1 MPTRRADTL
10 DSTAPAITAAERPG
24 ADASWRQGPSHA
36 AGGKEEDAPVARR
49 TTAPPPV
56 LPGYSYIRPLGSGG
70 FADVFLYEQDMPR
83 RVVAVKVLI
92 DDAVNPEVQRT
103 FNAEAD
109 ILARLSAH
117 PSIVTIYQAS
127 ISADGRPYFVMEYC
141 PDNMSARYKKAP
153 LPVAEVL
160 DAGVRIAA
168 ALETAHRS
176 GVLHRDIKPSNL
188 LVTSLGT
195 PVLADFGIAAAVAR
209 ADEDPEVF
217 AMSIPWSSPEV
228 LQERVSGSVP
238 SEIWS
243 LGATLYTLLAGRS
256 PFEPPSREKLPRDQ
270 LQARIIRARL
280 APTGRADVPER
291 LEAALAR
298 AMERDPAK
306 RHESMAAFA
315 EELRWVQYELGVPPT
330 ALEVAASEWAGA
342 AAPVDFASAAPR
354 GPVIS
359 TVRQDSRRAARAETL
374 ASAQRRRVEQAAPV
388 RKKLSPLAAALIGA
402 VAGAVVVGGIV
413 VAVLAATGVL

>member
-1 MPTRRADTL
+1 
-10 DSTAPAITAAERPG
+10 
-24 ADASWRQGPSHA
+24 
-36 AGGKEEDAPVARR
+36 
-49 TTAPPPV
+49 V

-153 LPVAEVL
+153 LPVPEVL

-176 GVLHRDIKPSNL
+176 GVLHRDIKPSNV
-188 LVTSLGT
+188 LVSSLGT
-195 PVLADFGIAAAVAR
+195 PVLADFGIAAALAR
-209 ADEDPEVF
+209 ADDDPEVF

-228 LQERVSGSVP
+228 LQEKISGSVS

-243 LGATLYTLLAGRS
+243 LGATLYTLLAARS
-256 PFEPPSREKLPRDQ
+256 PFEPASGERIPRDQ
-270 LQARIIRARL
+270 LQARIIRGRL
-280 APTGRADVPER
+280 VPTGRADVSAR
-291 LEAALAR
+291 VEAALAR
-298 AMERDPAK
+298 AMASDPAA
-306 RHESMAAFA
+306 RYDSMHAFA
-315 EELRWVQYELGVPPT
+315 EELRWAQYELGLPPT

-342 AAPVDFASAAPR
+342 AAPVDFATSAPR

-374 ASAQRRRVEQAAPV
+374 ASAQRRRDEQAAAVP
-388 RKKLSPLAAALIGA
+388 KKRLSPVAAALIGA
-402 VAGAVVVGGIV
+402 GVGVVVVGG
-413 VAVLAATGVL
+413 AVLAILAATGVL

>member
-1 MPTRRADTL
+1 M
-10 DSTAPAITAAERPG
+10 
-24 ADASWRQGPSHA
+24 
-36 AGGKEEDAPVARR
+36 ARR

-83 RVVAVKVLI
+83 RVVAVKVLL
-92 DDAVNPEVQRT
+92 DDAINPEVQRT

-160 DAGVRIAA
+160 DAGVRLAA

-176 GVLHRDIKPSNL
+176 GVLHRDIKPSNV
-188 LVTSLGT
+188 LVSSLGT
-195 PVLADFGIAAAVAR
+195 PVLADFGIAAALAR

-228 LQERVSGSVP
+228 LQEQVSGSVP

-243 LGATLYTLLAGRS
+243 LGATLYTLLAARS
-256 PFEPPSREKLPRDQ
+256 PFEPPTGERIPRDQ
-270 LQARIIRARL
+270 LQARIIRTKL
-280 APTGRADVPER
+280 VPTGRPDVSER
-291 LEAALAR
+291 VEAALAL
-298 AMERDPAK
+298 AMAPDPAN
-306 RHESMAAFA
+306 RYASMQAFA
-315 EELRWVQYELGVPPT
+315 EELRWTQYELGLPPT
-330 ALEVAASEWAGA
+330 ALEVASAEWAAA
-342 AAPVDFASAAPR
+342 AAPVDFAGAAPR

-374 ASAQRRRVEQAAPV
+374 ASAQRRRDEQAAATPK
-388 RKKLSPLAAALIGA
+388 KKLSPVVAALIGA
-402 VAGAVVVGGIV
+402 GAGVVVVGGVV

>member
-1 MPTRRADTL
+1 MREGSLTIVAVERRGGHAFG
-10 DSTAPAITAAERPG
+10 AAG
-24 ADASWRQGPSHA
+24 LGHV
-36 AGGKEEDAPVARR
+36 AGGKEEVATVARR

-83 RVVAVKVLI
+83 RVVAVKVLL
-92 DDAVNPEVQRT
+92 DDAINPEVQRT

-153 LPVAEVL
+153 LPVGEVL

-176 GVLHRDIKPSNL
+176 GVLHRDIKPSNV
-188 LVTSLGT
+188 LVSSLGT
-195 PVLADFGIAAAVAR
+195 PVLADFGIAAALAR

-228 LQERVSGSVP
+228 LQEKVSGSVA

-243 LGATLYTLLAGRS
+243 LGATLYTLLASRS
-256 PFEPPSREKLPRDQ
+256 PFEPATGERIPRDQ
-270 LQARIIRARL
+270 LQSRIIRGKL
-280 APTGRADVPER
+280 VPTGRDDVSER
-291 LEAALAR
+291 VEAALAL
-298 AMERDPAK
+298 AMAPEPGNRYD
-306 RHESMAAFA
+306 SMYAFA
-315 EELRWVQYELGVPPT
+315 EELRWAQYDLGLPPT
-330 ALEVAASEWAGA
+330 ALEVAAPEWAGA
-342 AAPVDFASAAPR
+342 AAAVDFSTSAPR

-374 ASAQRRRVEQAAPV
+374 ASAQRRRDELAAATP
-388 RKKLSPLAAALIGA
+388 KKRLSPLAAAAIGA
-402 VAGAVVVGGIV
+402 GAGIVVVGGGV
-413 VAVLAATGVL
+413 VAILAAAGVL